1 MYVYTKKVM
10 AAIRPVDNALREQIK
25 EDLYRQILGE
35 MNKTYEVMEKY
46 INNLKSDVV
55 SITDLVKRLQKDK
68 SRGYDV
74 GSSLDTLTFQKNT
87 LEIDLN
93 FFTHMKKVY
102 ISKLYEDLYKY
113 CSDFI
118 KSAINIEDN
127 PSDLSDEELTRGKLS
142 GIKEYVADA
151 EYTLSDIFMLLSVTE
166 RNLMELASDIATFS
180 DLIDGARAKERRG
193 FNVGNLITNLTSQQ
207 TKLTLEFTGYC
218 TRLEQFLRQN
228 KNFAGKC
235 LKRIEMISNEI
246 VTAEELEQREQSSNA
261 NEQPEANESA

>member
-1 MYVYTKKVM
+1 M

-93 FFTHMKKVY
+93 FFTHMKK
-102 ISKLYEDLYKY
+102 
-113 CSDFI
+113 C
-118 KSAINIEDN
+118 
-127 PSDLSDEELTRGKLS
+127 
-142 GIKEYVADA
+142 
-151 EYTLSDIFMLLSVTE
+151 
-166 RNLMELASDIATFS
+166 
-180 DLIDGARAKERRG
+180 
-193 FNVGNLITNLTSQQ
+193 
-207 TKLTLEFTGYC
+207 
-218 TRLEQFLRQN
+218 
-228 KNFAGKC
+228 
-235 LKRIEMISNEI
+235 
-246 VTAEELEQREQSSNA
+246 
-261 NEQPEANESA
+261 